1 MCPKMRPKTIEEI
14 IQILRELLLAS
25 FGGRKGG
32 RFQISRERFKMLLG
46 RQLLRDE
53 LIHEIAEECLNH
65 DIVLLN
71 MDHFF
76 GVIEKKHI
84 LSFRNLPE
92 SKIKD
97 KESPVSR
104 TTSDDEPFWKGEKK
118 VGSIRIS

>member
-1 MCPKMRPKTIEEI
+1 MIPKTIEEI
-14 IQILRELLLAS
+14 IQILRRLLLES

-32 RFQISRERFKMLLG
+32 RFQISRERFKILLG

-53 LIHEIAEECLNH
+53 LIHDIAEECLNH
-65 DIVLLN
+65 DMVLLN

-92 SKIKD
+92 SKV
-97 KESPVSR
+97 KESSIS
-104 TTSDDEPFWKGEKK
+104 TSDDKPFWKRGKK